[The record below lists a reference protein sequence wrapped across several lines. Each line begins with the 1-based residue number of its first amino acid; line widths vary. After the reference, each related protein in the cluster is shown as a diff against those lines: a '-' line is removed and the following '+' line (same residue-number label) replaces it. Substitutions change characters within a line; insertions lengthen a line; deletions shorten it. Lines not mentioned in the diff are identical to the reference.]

1 VIEATPSG
9 VRIRLR
15 VQPRASRTEVAGVH
29 GDALRV
35 RLTAAPVDGAANE
48 ALVRFLADRLA
59 VARTAVRLVAGE
71 AARTKLVAVD
81 GIDAAEAR
89 ARLLGQSDRE

>member
-1 VIEATPSG
+1 M
-9 VRIRLR
+9 
-15 VQPRASRTEVAGVH
+15 H

-48 ALVRFLADRLA
+48 ALVRFLADRLE
-59 VARTAVRLVAGE
+59 VPRTAVRLVAGE

-89 ARLLGQSDRE
+89 ARLLVQSDRE